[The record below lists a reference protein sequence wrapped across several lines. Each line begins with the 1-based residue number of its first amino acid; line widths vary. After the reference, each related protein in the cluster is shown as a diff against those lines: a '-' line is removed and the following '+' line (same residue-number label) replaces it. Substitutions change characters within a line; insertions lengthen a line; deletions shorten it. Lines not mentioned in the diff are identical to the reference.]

1 VAVVRED
8 VLPSFAFGTVH
19 KAEVPGLSAP
29 LDLRVDSLTQL
40 PDFATWRS
48 VGGAELRSFEV
59 RLRADKLPPGLRPGM
74 PVVFAS
80 R

>member
-8 VLPSFAFGTVH
+8 VLPSFAFGTLH
-19 KAEVPGLSAP
+19 KVEIPALSVL
-29 LDLRVDSLTQL
+29 LDLHVDSLTQL

-48 VGGAELRSFEV
+48 MGGAELRSFEV
-59 RLRADKLPPGLRPGM
+59 RLRADKALPGLRPGM
-74 PVVFAS
+74 VVVFTP

>member
-1 VAVVRED
+1 

-19 KAEVPGLSAP
+19 KVEVPALST
-29 LDLRVDSLTQL
+29 LLELRVDSLTQL
-40 PDFATWRS
+40 PDFATWRAM
-48 VGGAELRSFEV
+48 GGAELRSFEV

-74 PVVFAS
+74 AVVFAA